1 MSDNSTKE
9 RHPLSLNLRNNM
21 CPIRPQN
28 NDSKQVLISCMYD
41 IKRKLCARQ
50 AQKKGINF
58 QCVTEFSMLVYVVMA
73 KAEEQTSVLIV

>member
-1 MSDNSTKE
+1 
-9 RHPLSLNLRNNM
+9 M